1 LINLSLN
8 EEEVVSLL
16 AVLYTIGGHPDDT
29 PRKYIDTILDK
40 LYENDTITNLL
51 SVKEFEDVELND
63 ENYFLPINEQFEHCV
78 KLLKETK

>member
-1 LINLSLN
+1 MINLSLN

-40 LYENDTITNLL
+40 LYENDNISEL
-51 SVKEFEDVELND
+51 SCIEAFEGVELND
-63 ENYFLPINEQFEHCV
+63 ENYFLPINEQFEQCV
-78 KLLKETK
+78 NLLKETK